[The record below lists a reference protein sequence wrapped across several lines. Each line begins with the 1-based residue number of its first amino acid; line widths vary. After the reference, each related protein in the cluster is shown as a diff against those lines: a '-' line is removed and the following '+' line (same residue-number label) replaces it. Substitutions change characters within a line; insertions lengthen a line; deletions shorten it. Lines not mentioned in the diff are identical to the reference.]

1 MDDNLPTGQNLWGNG
16 NVERDICHIWGEIAG
31 GHYEIVIAA
40 AEAVRQFR
48 RLRGVDRDCRH
59 HCHYWHLAEVV
70 KFLLLTRTIPESR
83 RIFTLSVILWQK
95 YKRRKFN

>member
-48 RLRGVDRDCRH
+48 RLRGADRDCRH